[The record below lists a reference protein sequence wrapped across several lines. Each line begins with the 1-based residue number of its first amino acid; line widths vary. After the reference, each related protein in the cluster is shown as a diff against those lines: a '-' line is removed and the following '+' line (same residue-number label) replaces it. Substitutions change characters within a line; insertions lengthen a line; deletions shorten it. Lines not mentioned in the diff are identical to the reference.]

1 MGEEKARRVARPRA
15 FAIPARRFVPVLAGL
30 VALCLAIAAGA
41 VAPARAEL
49 TFPPL
54 TGRVVDAAHVLDAAT
69 LAALD
74 AKLAA
79 QEARATDQ
87 LVVATIPSLQGTSIE
102 DYANRLFRTWQIG
115 QAKKNNGVL
124 LLVAPNERKVRIE
137 VGYGLEGILTDAVA
151 STIIRNAIVPAFKSG
166 DMAAGIVKGTDAII
180 EILNLDPD
188 EAKAR
193 AKTLESSDWTE
204 EEVDNLIFLAV
215 MVIFMGFIIW
225 RVMRGGGPGGPA
237 ARRRRDGAVVGGP
250 IAWEWGTGS
259 SSGWSGGSSGGGW
272 SGGGGSS
279 GGGGASGDW

>member
-1 MGEEKARRVARPRA
+1 MGHQMGQPRA
-15 FAIPARRFVPVLAGL
+15 LAVPRPATRFALVLAGL
-30 VALCLAIAAGA
+30 LALCLAVASVA
-41 VAPARAEL
+41 VAPAWAEL

-54 TGRVVDAAHVLDAAT
+54 TGRVVDAAHVLDAGT

-79 QEARATDQ
+79 QEAKATDQ
-87 LVVATIPSLQGTSIE
+87 LVVATVPSLQGTSIE

-124 LLVAPNERKVRIE
+124 LLVAPSERKVRIE
-137 VGYGLEGILTDAVA
+137 VGYGLEGILTDAVSA
-151 STIIRNAIVPAFKSG
+151 TIIRNAIVPAFKSG
-166 DMAAGIVKGTDAII
+166 DMAAGIVKGTDAIL

-225 RVMRGGGPGGPA
+225 RVVRGGGPGGPA
-237 ARRRRDGAVVGGP
+237 ARRKRGGAVAGGP
-250 IAWEWGTGS
+250 ISWEWGTG

>member
-1 MGEEKARRVARPRA
+1 MGHQMGRPRA
-15 FAIPARRFVPVLAGL
+15 LAVCLPGASFALLLAGL
-30 VALCLAIAAGA
+30 LALCLAVG
-41 VAPARAEL
+41 PAWADL

-54 TGRVVDAAHVLDAAT
+54 TGRVVDAAHVLDPAT
-69 LAALD
+69 VAALD
-74 AKLAA
+74 ARLAA

-87 LVVATIPSLQGTSIE
+87 LVVATVPSLQGTSIE
-102 DYANRLFRTWQIG
+102 DYANRLFRAWQIG

-124 LLVAPNERKVRIE
+124 LLIAPAERKVRIE

-166 DMAAGIVKGTDAII
+166 DMAAGIVKGTDAIL

-193 AKTLESSDWTE
+193 AKKLESSDWTE

-215 MVIFMGFIIW
+215 MVIFWGFIIW

-237 ARRRRDGAVVGGP
+237 ARRRRGGAAAGGP
-250 IAWEWGTGS
+250 ITWEWGTGS
-259 SSGWSGGSSGGGW
+259 SSGWSGRSSGGGW

>member
-1 MGEEKARRVARPRA
+1 MGRPRA
-15 FAIPARRFVPVLAGL
+15 LAVPRPATRFALVLAGL
-30 VALCLAIAAGA
+30 LALCLAVASVA
-41 VAPARAEL
+41 VAPAWAEL

-54 TGRVVDAAHVLDAAT
+54 TGRVVDAAHVLDAGT

-79 QEARATDQ
+79 QEAKASDQ
-87 LVVATIPSLQGTSIE
+87 LVVATVPSLQGTSIE

-124 LLVAPNERKVRIE
+124 LLVAPSERKVRIE
-137 VGYGLEGILTDAVA
+137 VGYGLEGILTDAVSA
-151 STIIRNAIVPAFKSG
+151 TIIRNAIVPAFKSG
-166 DMAAGIVKGTDAII
+166 DMAAGIVKGTDAIL

-193 AKTLESSDWTE
+193 AKKLESSDWTE

-225 RVMRGGGPGGPA
+225 RVVRGGGPGGPA
-237 ARRRRDGAVVGGP
+237 ARRKRGGAVAGGP
-250 IAWEWGTGS
+250 ISWEWGTG

>member
-1 MGEEKARRVARPRA
+1 MGHQMGRPRA
-15 FAIPARRFVPVLAGL
+15 LAVPRPATRFALVLAGL
-30 VALCLAIAAGA
+30 LALCLAVASVA
-41 VAPARAEL
+41 VAPAWAEL

-54 TGRVVDAAHVLDAAT
+54 TGRVVDAAHVLAAGT

-79 QEARATDQ
+79 QEAKATDQ
-87 LVVATIPSLQGTSIE
+87 LVVATVPSLQGTSIE

-137 VGYGLEGILTDAVA
+137 VGYGLEGILTDAVSA
-151 STIIRNAIVPAFKSG
+151 TIIRNAIVPAFKSG
-166 DMAAGIVKGTDAII
+166 DMAAGIVKGTDAIL

-193 AKTLESSDWTE
+193 AKKLESSDWTE

-225 RVMRGGGPGGPA
+225 RVTRGGGPGGPA
-237 ARRRRDGAVVGGP
+237 ARRKRGGAVAGGP
-250 IAWEWGTGS
+250 ISWEWGTGS
-259 SSGWSGGSSGGGW
+259 SSGWSGGSSGGGGA
-272 SGGGGSS
+272 GGGGSS

>member
-1 MGEEKARRVARPRA
+1 MGRQMGHLRA
-15 FAIPARRFVPVLAGL
+15 FGSRGPAGRLAVVLAGL
-30 VALCLAIAAGA
+30 LALCLAVAPVA
-41 VAPARAEL
+41 VAPAWAEL

-54 TGRVVDAAHVLDAAT
+54 SGRVVDAAHVLDAGT
-69 LAALD
+69 VAALD

-79 QEARATDQ
+79 QEAKATDQ

-124 LLVAPNERKVRIE
+124 LLVAPAERKVRIE
-137 VGYGLEGILTDAVA
+137 VGYGLEGILTDAVSA
-151 STIIRNAIVPAFKSG
+151 TIIRNAIVPAFKSG
-166 DMAAGIVKGTDAII
+166 DMAAGIVKGTDAIL

-193 AKTLESSDWTE
+193 AKQLESSDWTE
-204 EEVDNLIFLAV
+204 EEVDNLIFFAV

-237 ARRRRDGAVVGGP
+237 ARRRRGGAVAGGP
-250 IAWEWGTGS
+250 ISWEWGTGS

>member
-1 MGEEKARRVARPRA
+1 MGHQMGRPRA
-15 FAIPARRFVPVLAGL
+15 IAVHRPTTRFMLVLAGL
-30 VALCLAIAAGA
+30 LALCLAIVAGA

-54 TGRVVDAAHVLDAAT
+54 TGRVVDAAHVLDPAT
-69 LAALD
+69 LAALE

-87 LVVATIPSLQGTSIE
+87 LVVATVSSLQGTSIE

-193 AKTLESSDWTE
+193 AKQLESSDWTE

-237 ARRRRDGAVVGGP
+237 ARRRRGGAAAGGP

>member
-1 MGEEKARRVARPRA
+1 MGHQMGRPRA
-15 FAIPARRFVPVLAGL
+15 LAVPRPATRFALVLAGL
-30 VALCLAIAAGA
+30 LALCLAVASVA
-41 VAPARAEL
+41 VAPAWAEL

-54 TGRVVDAAHVLDAAT
+54 TGRVVDAAHVLDAGT

-79 QEARATDQ
+79 QEAKASDQ
-87 LVVATIPSLQGTSIE
+87 LVVATVPSLQGTSIE

-124 LLVAPNERKVRIE
+124 LLVAPSERKVRIE
-137 VGYGLEGILTDAVA
+137 VGYGLEGILTDAVSA
-151 STIIRNAIVPAFKSG
+151 TIIRNAIVPAFKSG
-166 DMAAGIVKGTDAII
+166 DMAAGIVKGTDAIL

-193 AKTLESSDWTE
+193 AKKLESSDWTE

-225 RVMRGGGPGGPA
+225 RVVRGGGPGGPA
-237 ARRRRDGAVVGGP
+237 ARRKRGGAVAGGP
-250 IAWEWGTGS
+250 ISWEWGTG

>member
-1 MGEEKARRVARPRA
+1 MGHQMGRPRA
-15 FAIPARRFVPVLAGL
+15 LAVPRPATRFALVLAGL
-30 VALCLAIAAGA
+30 LALCLAVASVA
-41 VAPARAEL
+41 VAPAWAEL

-54 TGRVVDAAHVLDAAT
+54 TGRVVDAAHVLDAGT

-87 LVVATIPSLQGTSIE
+87 LVVATVPSLQGTSIE

-124 LLVAPNERKVRIE
+124 LLVAPSERKVRIE
-137 VGYGLEGILTDAVA
+137 VGYGLEGILTDAVSA
-151 STIIRNAIVPAFKSG
+151 TIIRNAIVPAFKSG
-166 DMAAGIVKGTDAII
+166 DMAAGIVKGTDAIL

-193 AKTLESSDWTE
+193 AKKLESSDWTE

-225 RVMRGGGPGGPA
+225 RVVRGGGPGGPS
-237 ARRRRDGAVVGGP
+237 ARRKRGGAVAGGP
-250 IAWEWGTGS
+250 ISWEWGTG

>member
-1 MGEEKARRVARPRA
+1 MGEGRGRRMTRPRA
-15 FAIPARRFVPVLAGL
+15 VAMPSSRVALVLAGL
-30 VALCLAIAAGA
+30 LALCLALFAGA
-41 VAPARAEL
+41 IAPARAEL

-54 TGRVVDAAHVLDAAT
+54 TGRVVDAAHVLDAGT

-79 QEARATDQ
+79 QEAKATDQ

-102 DYANRLFRTWQIG
+102 DYANRLFRAWQLG

-166 DMAAGIVKGTDAII
+166 DMAAGIVRGTDAIL

-193 AKTLESSDWTE
+193 AKQLESSDWTE
-204 EEVDNLIFLAV
+204 EEVDNLIFFAV

-237 ARRRRDGAVVGGP
+237 ARRRRGAAPSFV
-250 IAWEWGTGS
+250 S
-259 SSGWSGGSSGGGW
+259 R
-272 SGGGGSS
+272 
-279 GGGGASGDW
+279 